1 MRCDQFGNARSP
13 DDEVIREHE
22 GERPA
27 FEVFSGTVHRVGD
40 SKLLRLI
47 HPTESGAGANCSK
60 SIRSGV
66 IPGLPQRL
74 FDSCSCFEMF
84 ADRLLAI
91 CDDEDELG
99 DSRSQPLFDTI
110 LNERAIDDWEDFLR
124 DGFRCGKHPGA
135 KAGGQDDS
143 GGNSLHRASMVPCR
157 LALDIQKVRLLLL
170 FEAVYLSP
178 GSILRKRSKVPP
190 KPAPPEPRINERIRV
205 PEVRVIDEEGRQIGV
220 IRTAEALAMAR
231 EREVDLVEVAAQA
244 SPPVARLMDFGRF
257 KYEQSKKE
265 REAKKHQVNV
275 QLREVRMKPKIDDH
289 DVDFKTRTAAKL
301 LKQGDKVKVT
311 VMFRGREITH
321 PQIGK
326 ALLDRVL
333 ASLEDVAVLE
343 KDAMLE
349 GRHMTIILAPDKKKI
364 AAKARAAAEAAGGK
378 VPVEDDEE
386 DEAIIAAA
394 EAAPIVGEDDQDDVD
409 DDEDDDDDET
419 GD

>member
-1 MRCDQFGNARSP
+1 M
-13 DDEVIREHE
+13 
-22 GERPA
+22 
-27 FEVFSGTVHRVGD
+27 
-40 SKLLRLI
+40 
-47 HPTESGAGANCSK
+47 
-60 SIRSGV
+60 
-66 IPGLPQRL
+66 
-74 FDSCSCFEMF
+74 
-84 ADRLLAI
+84 
-91 CDDEDELG
+91 
-99 DSRSQPLFDTI
+99 
-110 LNERAIDDWEDFLR
+110 
-124 DGFRCGKHPGA
+124 
-135 KAGGQDDS
+135 
-143 GGNSLHRASMVPCR
+143 
-157 LALDIQKVRLLLL
+157 
-170 FEAVYLSP
+170 
-178 GSILRKRSKVPP
+178 RKRSKVPP

-244 SPPVARLMDFGRF
+244 NPPVARLMDFGRF

-321 PQIGK
+321 PQVGK

-333 ASLEDVAVLE
+333 ASLEDVAILE

-364 AAKARAAAEAAGGK
+364 AAKARAAAGAAGGK
-378 VPVEDDEE
+378 APAEDEE
-386 DEAIIAAA
+386 DEAITAAA
-394 EAAPIVGEDDQDDVD
+394 EAAPVVGEDDQDDVD
-409 DDEDDDDDET
+409 EEDDDDET